1 MSGQAA
7 LRDDAPAS
15 PLADLDGFA
24 PYLMN
29 RIVSRLNQRMTDQM
43 RQLGLTFQHWRV
55 LLVLANR
62 GRRTVN
68 TLADDTLIPQSTL
81 SRLLMRMEKGGF
93 VRRLPHGNDS
103 RLVEVEITEK
113 GEATFSE
120 VLPFADAC
128 WAEATAA
135 LNGNEQQT
143 LAGLLQ
149 RMMTGGASP

>member
-7 LRDDAPAS
+7 LRDTGAAS

-29 RIVSRLNQRMTDQM
+29 RIVSRLNQRMTEGL
-43 RQLGLTFQHWRV
+43 RQRGLTFQHWRV

-93 VRRLPHGNDS
+93 VRRVPHGNDS
-103 RLVEVEITEK
+103 RLVEAEITPK
-113 GEATFSE
+113 GRATFDE
-120 VLPFADAC
+120 ILPIADAC
-128 WAEATAA
+128 WAEVTAA
-135 LNGNEQQT
+135 LDGGEQQI
-143 LAGLLQ
+143 LSGLLR
-149 RMMTGGASP
+149 RMMLG